1 MSYESVDALQKVLV
15 EKVFH
20 YAEDR
25 KKATG
30 RALGT
35 LVEIITYYALK
46 GWGFRENVAI
56 ERPMPEYGN
65 PEITHNVEFSLH
77 PILRQQIVPLQRFSL
92 PLTTSKLHKVL
103 DDLKFNRDGF
113 VAKAAQVLSNQG
125 ILRNACTFSES
136 ENAFCIASVDKTE
149 GEKFALT
156 VSVLHR
162 HPFAMFEC
170 KRVGVEEGMKKGP
183 QSIEKAKQGAYVA
196 RMVSSLQKVR
206 HANGQMGGVIQ
217 LADGSFSHKPYVQL
231 LEETISSGD
240 PAMLRNFIL
249 TIGVVS
255 NHGNWFTA
263 EDHNKE
269 LKVLAQSYD
278 WLLFL
283 TDKGL
288 SEFVTQLLLDPTPE
302 LAAARNAFLQSY
314 DGSSSGNRFTK
325 VKIDVNADL
334 VLRSYFEEHEKTIE
348 SWFNIITPKKKSLSV
363 LQDEL
368 RTLHAK
374 NWSKILSK

>member
-1 MSYESVDALQKVLV
+1 
-15 EKVFH
+15 
-20 YAEDR
+20 
-25 KKATG
+25 
-30 RALGT
+30 
-35 LVEIITYYALK
+35 
-46 GWGFRENVAI
+46 
-56 ERPMPEYGN
+56 
-65 PEITHNVEFSLH
+65 
-77 PILRQQIVPLQRFSL
+77 
-92 PLTTSKLHKVL
+92 
-103 DDLKFNRDGF
+103 
-113 VAKAAQVLSNQG
+113 
-125 ILRNACTFSES
+125 
-136 ENAFCIASVDKTE
+136 
-149 GEKFALT
+149 
-156 VSVLHR
+156 
-162 HPFAMFEC
+162 
-170 KRVGVEEGMKKGP
+170 
-183 QSIEKAKQGAYVA
+183 
-196 RMVSSLQKVR
+196 
-206 HANGQMGGVIQ
+206 
-217 LADGSFSHKPYVQL
+217 
-231 LEETISSGD
+231 
-240 PAMLRNFIL
+240 MLRNFIL